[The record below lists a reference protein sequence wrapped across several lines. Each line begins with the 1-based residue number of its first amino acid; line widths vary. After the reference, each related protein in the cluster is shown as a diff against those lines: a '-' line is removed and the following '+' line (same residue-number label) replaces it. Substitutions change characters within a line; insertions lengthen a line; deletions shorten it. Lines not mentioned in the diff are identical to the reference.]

1 MNDLLKLI
9 IDQYGSLSI
18 ENIENNKYISIL
30 EADSWE
36 NLLFRLIEFSQ
47 TLGT

>member
-18 ENIENNKYISIL
+18 ENIENIENNKYISIL
-30 EADSWE
+30 EADTWE
-36 NLLFRLIEFSQ
+36 NLLFRLIEFS
-47 TLGT
+47 